1 MHRGG
6 PLPPVPDAGS
16 QPGARSRTGV
26 RTRVGVGPGH
36 PAPGTGHTGLGTG
49 IEHDAQARARARAR
63 RSTRARASAFALRIS
78 HRSRFAPAHAR
89 GRGATFPS
97 ATACTRRRPS
107 PRRARRYRFSNATGT
122 AWRKRA
128 HRGHRINRPG
138 PIRPAPSCCIG
149 NDEVAKTCPSA
160 QRTTV
165 RSIDSIKSLPQPHT
179 DEKATLGDERDA
191 ATPGTPT
198 PHATPPTPADHTP
211 VHPPSLPA
219 RTTRRPHGASAG
231 GLAWGRVWNDAA
243 PVIGML
249 RGCSLMVE
257 HELPKLRARVR
268 FSSPAPRLRPRSS
281 TRALFVARAPARR

>member
-6 PLPPVPDAGS
+6 AAGAASPAPPARPALPDGAPLTDRHPLPHRCPRAHGRRARARVRAAGS
-16 QPGARSRTGV
+16 QAW
-26 RTRVGVGPGH
+26 
-36 PAPGTGHTGLGTG
+36 
-49 IEHDAQARARARAR
+49 AQASGTPHDPRARAR

-78 HRSRFAPAHAR
+78 HRSRSAPAHAR

-97 ATACTRRRPS
+97 TTACTRRRPS

-138 PIRPAPSCCIG
+138 PIRPRPPSCCIG

-191 ATPGTPT
+191 TTPGAPT
-198 PHATPPTPADHTP
+198 PPRYASNSRRS
-211 VHPPSLPA
+211 HPPSTPLHSPPA
-219 RTTRRPHGASAG
+219 QHEGPTAHPPGAWHGVECGTMQRR
-231 GLAWGRVWNDAA
+231 
-243 PVIGML
+243 
-249 RGCSLMVE
+249 
-257 HELPKLRARVR
+257 
-268 FSSPAPRLRPRSS
+268 
-281 TRALFVARAPARR
+281 

>member
-1 MHRGG
+1 MSLSERSTPRGYAEGTSPPRNRTTTTCDRGGPPGGG
-6 PLPPVPDAGS
+6 PLPAPPALPDGAPLTDRHPLPHRCPHAHGRRAGH
-16 QPGARSRTGV
+16 GYGRRARVQASGSGTGH
-26 RTRVGVGPGH
+26 R
-36 PAPGTGHTGLGTG
+36 APGTGHTGLGTG
-49 IEHDAQARARARAR
+49 IEHDPQARARAR

-78 HRSRFAPAHAR
+78 HRSRFAPTHAR
-89 GRGATFPS
+89 GRSATFPS

-107 PRRARRYRFSNATGT
+107 PRRARRYRLSNATGT

-191 ATPGTPT
+191 TTPGTPT

-211 VHPPSLPA
+211 VPPPF
-219 RTTRRPHGASAG
+219 TPRPH
-231 GLAWGRVWNDAA
+231 NT
-243 PVIGML
+243 
-249 RGCSLMVE
+249 
-257 HELPKLRARVR
+257 K
-268 FSSPAPRLRPRSS
+268 APRRI
-281 TRALFVARAPARR
+281 RRGPGMG

>member
-1 MHRGG
+1 MPRGGAAEGGPPGGG
-6 PLPPVPDAGS
+6 PLPPVPDGGPLTA
-16 QPGARSRTGV
+16 AR
-26 RTRVGVGPGH
+26 H
-36 PAPGTGHTGLGTG
+36 PLPHRCPRAHGR
-49 IEHDAQARARARAR
+49 RARARV
-63 RSTRARASAFALRIS
+63 RASGTTHGHGHAHGHADRHGHEHRHSHFAFRTA
-78 HRSRFAPAHAR
+78 HVSRPLTREAAAP
-89 GRGATFPS
+89 PS
-97 ATACTRRRPS
+97 RAATACTRRRPS

-191 ATPGTPT
+191 TAPGTPT

-211 VHPPSLPA
+211 VHHPSLPA

-268 FSSPAPRLRPRSS
+268 FSSPAPR
-281 TRALFVARAPARR
+281 